1 LSYAFKFVPNAE
13 LSKVLANV
21 DEDTLEYRNIF
32 ESQLIYLGTFGLED
46 PVRKDIREEINML

>member
-1 LSYAFKFVPNAE
+1 MVPNAE

-46 PVRKDIREEINML
+46 PVRLGIREEINMLQYG